1 MFKKLK
7 FRNDPAALERLSN
20 AANAIEV
27 FTDSHPN
34 ELSEEEHKELRSLLR
49 ERASALSDATGL
61 KIHSICDDD

>member
-7 FRNDPAALERLSN
+7 FRDDPAVLERLSN
-20 AANAIEV
+20 AANAIEE

-34 ELSEEEHKELRSLLR
+34 ELSEEEHNELRTLLK
-49 ERASALSDATGL
+49 ERAAALSDATGL